1 MKNWNRILFLVIFSV
16 CIISCSNDNNELSI
30 PDSDV
35 TVHLLPGLTTYHLIQ
50 GGEKPYSIISDDES
64 IVTGG
69 IDNNSA
75 EKNRII
81 IKGKNLGIGKLIVK
95 DKNDTKTTITVN
107 VGRGAGVIMVKV
119 TGYKFNVETSDIS
132 IKETIEQELQNTI
145 PVSVNAIYSLI
156 FEDQVSGSTR
166 LLVSP
171 SGNHVRPE
179 YSGYYEF
186 NDDLYTFYY
195 KGVKQY
201 QYTYSMVGS
210 TNNFTLSEDLTKI
223 YQEKYPNADIKNV
236 YRMQEVQRIAY
247 YG

>member
-1 MKNWNRILFLVIFSV
+1 MIFSV

-95 DKNDTKTTITVN
+95 DKNDTRTTITVN
-107 VGRGAGVIMVKV
+107 VGI
-119 TGYKFNVETSDIS
+119 
-132 IKETIEQELQNTI
+132 
-145 PVSVNAIYSLI
+145 
-156 FEDQVSGSTR
+156 
-166 LLVSP
+166 
-171 SGNHVRPE
+171 
-179 YSGYYEF
+179 
-186 NDDLYTFYY
+186 
-195 KGVKQY
+195 
-201 QYTYSMVGS
+201 
-210 TNNFTLSEDLTKI
+210 
-223 YQEKYPNADIKNV
+223 
-236 YRMQEVQRIAY
+236 
-247 YG
+247 